1 MESYMFLMQCFLRTG
16 KLWSPKLFFS
26 ACSLACR
33 YFSRLLK
40 YFDDI
45 LRTVD
50 DSVQLLYNFTFRNT
64 IQNCST
70 ICRFFFF
77 CRLVDLC
84 ICVLLG
90 VFVSLLYLSHFS
102 DLLPVKLIS
111 CSPPPAL
118 SF

>member
-1 MESYMFLMQCFLRTG
+1 MIQFN
-16 KLWSPKLFFS
+16 
-26 ACSLACR
+26 
-33 YFSRLLK
+33 YFT
-40 YFDDI
+40 I
-45 LRTVD
+45 LH
-50 DSVQLLYNFTFRNT
+50 SG
-64 IQNCST
+64 IQSK
-70 ICRFFFF
+70 IVLQFADFFFF

-111 CSPPPAL
+111 CSPPPGL